1 MQTIRRIALFLIV
14 FILGL
19 SQPVLAASLNV
30 ANGNLYDEQS
40 VSPLPKLPIT
50 IAYNSR
56 STRTGMFGYGWSAN
70 IDIRLLVNTSGS
82 VVLVDGDGK
91 ERLFTPSGGTAFTST
106 PDMHDTLS
114 LTNGLY
120 RLDRK
125 GGGYVGFSATGQPT
139 EIVDKNGN
147 AVIFSY
153 VNKALV
159 ELTGPTGKRIQVAT
173 DASDRITQL
182 VEATGKTTGFTYD
195 STDNLT
201 SITDPAGQKQQ
212 FAYNGDHNLTA
223 KTNPAGQ
230 TTTYNYDTNDRIS
243 SSVDAAGL
251 VRTVAYSGAVT
262 KFTDSMGAATEYT
275 TDTNQHIVSKKDSQG
290 KVSTITW
297 DEQGNKTSIT
307 DATGT
312 VYMSYD
318 TNGNLL
324 SRTDQMGK
332 TTSYGYDA
340 QNNLLSVTS
349 PTGETTSF
357 TYDAAGNRL
366 TSTDPMGNITSYA
379 YDSKGQIVAITNAQ
393 GRTTSLYYDSAG
405 NLARIV
411 DPNNASTSLT
421 YDASGN
427 VVTLTDAA
435 GNTRTFAYDL
445 LNRLVSAKDP
455 LGHTTSHGYDA
466 LGNRI
471 ATADANGNQSGAVY
485 DQRNRVIQLIDA
497 LGQVTEIYY
506 NEEGGDRGDNKPTAV
521 TDAAGHTTWFNYDSL
536 GRVIREIDHLGRQT
550 NLQYDAAGNLA
561 SRTDARGRT
570 MSYSYDAL
578 GRLLQKTGSDGS
590 VATFQYDAR
599 GRLSYAGN
607 QHIAYGLTYDTLG
620 RLTGITDSNKRTVSY
635 QYDAM
640 GNRTR
645 MTMPD
650 GGAVGYTYDAAN
662 RLSRIAS
669 FLGDFS
675 FSYDGLGNRTK
686 LTYPNGV
693 ATNYGYDPAG
703 RLTAILAQGGRRDSI
718 NSYSYTH
725 DAVGNRLSKTVSLG
739 DHNRKDTRYD
749 YTYDATYQLT
759 QALPVVL
766 RDEKGRGRGYD
777 SEDGSR
783 EHERYRRAENF
794 VYGAVGNRLRGP
806 GHADA
811 SVYNELN
818 QLLANKTEEFRY
830 DANGNLIYKAGLAE
844 DDEDDYEQQGWSY
857 EYDLENRLVKATKI
871 GDHGSRVISFK
882 YDPFGR
888 RIEKKVEEKEHRRTE
903 ASTTSYVYDN
913 EDIILEI
920 SGKSASRYVHGPGI
934 DEPLAMEQKRNT
946 YFFHADG
953 LGSIVNLTDQRGR
966 VVQSYEYSSFGRM
979 KVHGGE
985 VKQPYGYTGREWDK
999 ETGLY
1004 YYRARYYDPK
1014 GGRFISKDPIGF
1026 AGGDVNLYRYV
1037 QNNPVSNI
1045 DPSGLR
1051 TWEINRTGGSVSAVI
1066 VGFSGQKVEFV
1077 SNCEG
1082 GTKITK
1088 TYLVL
1093 GTGLTVGL
1101 EAAAWWGETDGYL
1114 GGTSFQK
1121 TPDPISGISFS
1132 GPSGG
1137 IIKGSTLASGASDFN
1152 SFGEANM
1159 FSTGNMIGA
1168 SLFNFEGQFY
1178 IPWGPPKIEKCCE
1191 D

>member
-1 MQTIRRIALFLIV
+1 MQTIRRIALFLVV
-14 FILGL
+14 FSLGL

-40 VSPLPKLPIT
+40 VSPLPKLPVT

-56 STRTGMFGYGWSAN
+56 ATRVGMFGYGWSAN
-70 IDIRLLVNTSGS
+70 IDVRLLINTSGS
-82 VVLVDGDGK
+82 VVMVDGDGK
-91 ERLFTPSGGTAFTST
+91 ERLFTPSGGTAFTAA
-106 PDMHDTLS
+106 PDVHDILTLS
-114 LTNGLY
+114 NGLY

-147 AVIFSY
+147 AVTFSY
-153 VNKALV
+153 VNKPLA
-159 ELTGPTGKRIQVAT
+159 ELTGQTGEKIQVAT
-173 DASDRITQL
+173 NANGRITQL
-182 VEATGKTTGFTYD
+182 VDATGKSTSFTYD

-201 SITDPAGQKQQ
+201 AITDPAGQKQQ
-212 FAYNGDHNLTA
+212 FIYNADHNLTA

-230 TTTYNYDTNDRIS
+230 TTTYNYDTSDRIS

-262 KFTDSMGAATEYT
+262 KFTDSMGAVTEYT
-275 TDTNQHIVSKKDSQG
+275 TDTNQHIISKKDSLG
-290 KVSTITW
+290 RVSTITW
-297 DEQGNKTSIT
+297 DEQGNRTSIT

-312 VYMSYD
+312 VYMTYD
-318 TNGNLL
+318 GNGNLL
-324 SRTDQMGK
+324 TRTDHLGK
-332 TTSYGYDA
+332 TTSYVYDA
-340 QNNLLSVTS
+340 QNHLLSITS
-349 PTGETTSF
+349 PTGDTTSF
-357 TYDAAGNRL
+357 TYDASGNRL

-379 YDSKGQIVAITNAQ
+379 YDSKGQIVAIINAQ

-405 NLARIV
+405 NLVRIV

-427 VVTLTDAA
+427 VVTLTDAS

-455 LGHTTSHGYDA
+455 LGNTTSHGYDV
-466 LGNRI
+466 LGNRT
-471 ATADANGNQSGAVY
+471 ATLDANGNQSEAAY

-497 LGQVTEIYY
+497 LGQTTELYY

-550 NLQYDAAGNLA
+550 NLQYDAAGNLT
-561 SRTDARGRT
+561 SRTDAMGRT
-570 MSYSYDAL
+570 ITYSYDGL
-578 GRLLQKTGSDGS
+578 GRLLQKSGSDGS

-599 GRLSYAGN
+599 GRLSYASN
-607 QHIAYGLTYDTLG
+607 QNIAYTLTYDTLG
-620 RLTGITDSNKRTVSY
+620 RLTGISDSNKRTISY
-635 QYDAM
+635 QYDGL

-662 RLSRIAS
+662 RLSRMAS
-669 FLGDFS
+669 FLGEFS
-675 FSYDGLGNRTK
+675 FGYDNLGNRTK

-693 ATNYGYDPAG
+693 TTNYGYDPAG
-703 RLTAILAQGGRRDSI
+703 RLTAILAQGRGATV
-718 NSYSYTH
+718 NSFNYTH
-725 DAVGNRLSKTVSLG
+725 DAVGNRLSKTEQQKE
-739 DHNRKDTRYD
+739 RATRYN
-749 YTYDATYQLT
+749 YAYDATYQLT
-759 QALPVVL
+759 QSLPTVL
-766 RDEKGRGRGYD
+766 REDKERGDEKDKRNEHDSDSRRGQEV
-777 SEDGSR
+777 SEGHH
-783 EHERYRRAENF
+783 EHTRNHRAENF

-830 DANGNLIYKAGLAE
+830 DANGNLIYKAGLAD

-857 EYDLENRLVKATKI
+857 EYDLENRLTKASKI
-871 GDHGSRVISFK
+871 GDHGSRSISFK

-888 RIEKKVEEKEHRRTE
+888 RIEKKVEETGHHRSE
-903 ASTTSYVYDN
+903 ARITTYVYDN

-920 SGKSASRYVHGPGI
+920 SGKNTSRYVHGPGI

-979 KVHGGE
+979 KEHGGE
-985 VKQPYGYTGREWDK
+985 MKQPYGFTGREWDK
-999 ETGLY
+999 ELGLY

-1026 AGGDVNLYRYV
+1026 AGRDVNLYRYV
-1037 QNNPVSNI
+1037 RN
-1045 DPSGLR
+1045 DPANFVDPDGLLR
-1051 TWEINRTGGSVSAVI
+1051 IPGAEKAIGWGLKRLA
-1066 VGFSGQKVEFV
+1066 
-1077 SNCEG
+1077 
-1082 GTKITK
+1082 K
-1088 TYLVL
+1088 T
-1093 GTGLTVGL
+1093 
-1101 EAAAWWGETDGYL
+1101 L
-1114 GGTSFQK
+1114 GGKLGEKIGEWSGFFDTEIAYPPEEQEMDKDSDKDGTSDYWDNDDDNDGIPDDQDE
-1121 TPDPISGISFS
+1121 TPK
-1132 GPSGG
+1132 GPND
-1137 IIKGSTLASGASDFN
+1137 A
-1152 SFGEANM
+1152 
-1159 FSTGNMIGA
+1159 
-1168 SLFNFEGQFY
+1168 
-1178 IPWGPPKIEKCCE
+1178 EKHCE
-1191 D
+1191 